1 MNREK
6 HEKAAK
12 RYAEV
17 VTAHKKRKNHDDKVL
32 DIIEVDQVAE
42 AEDNE
47 EHSGSESAAAG
58 SKKQGSDGAKSN
70 ADVKTK
76 GDEEEEE
83 DANAAG
89 GSINSDMSEMDIIQ
103 NADNVF
109 QTLLGLPEIS
119 IETLYMAAKEKD
131 STILHLMNEHTNF
144 I

>member
-17 VTAHKKRKNHDDKVL
+17 VTAHNKRKKRDGKVV
-32 DIIEVDQVAE
+32 DIAEVDQVAE
-42 AEDNE
+42 ADDNE
-47 EHSGSESAAAG
+47 EHSGSESAAG
-58 SKKQGSDGAKSN
+58 SKKQGSQGSKSN
-70 ADVKTK
+70 ADGKTK
-76 GDEEEEE
+76 GDDDEE
-83 DANAAG
+83 DPADVAE
-89 GSINSDMSEMDIIQ
+89 SINSEMTAMDVLEN